1 MPAQKKGRD
10 FDARFSHVADF
21 AQVMLNYHFPDSQR
35 HFAYVKYITKLICLR
50 YNATAAQPFS
60 EEDLQLIYIGATLH
74 DIGMISIPDQLLNK
88 REPLTQEE
96 RALYERHAQ
105 IGANIIDQMADIY
118 HLTEHE
124 REVLRNICL
133 CHHERWDG
141 NGYPR
146 HLQGDA
152 IPLYAQIVSIAE
164 VYDALTANNYS
175 RARSHEE
182 AMQLILE
189 GGCGVFNPALLECM
203 KLSSRDMQALLECT
217 DDDERK
223 MLLYN
228 AFGPNRRA
236 YWLEKRAVDVAASAL
251 GLMVLSPLM
260 LGIALAIW
268 LDDPKG
274 SPIFCQTRVGRH
286 RKEVKMYK
294 FRTMHVDAE
303 ARKAELQKLNEKDGP
318 VFKMA
323 NDPRVTRVGSFL
335 RKTSLDEL
343 PQLFNVLRGDMT
355 LVGPRPALP
364 SEVEQY
370 SRYAEMRLS
379 ITPGLT
385 CIWQAQPKR
394 DEIGFDEWMDMDI
407 AYIGTRSFRNDMK
420 LLLKTAVSMLRRSG
434 S

>member
-1 MPAQKKGRD
+1 MQTKRNDGTAPSDQEGIPRVRDEGFTGHPLTSEQRKALGVEQYYRPFRVDAAAALKGRSSFWIAKRG
-10 FDARFSHVADF
+10 FDIIF
-21 AQVMLNYHFPDSQR
+21 ATLALVVLSPIM
-35 HFAYVKYITKLICLR
+35 LICL
-50 YNATAAQPFS
+50 A
-60 EEDLQLIYIGATLH
+60 
-74 DIGMISIPDQLLNK
+74 
-88 REPLTQEE
+88 
-96 RALYERHAQ
+96 
-105 IGANIIDQMADIY
+105 
-118 HLTEHE
+118 
-124 REVLRNICL
+124 
-133 CHHERWDG
+133 
-141 NGYPR
+141 
-146 HLQGDA
+146 
-152 IPLYAQIVSIAE
+152 
-164 VYDALTANNYS
+164 
-175 RARSHEE
+175 
-182 AMQLILE
+182 
-189 GGCGVFNPALLECM
+189 
-203 KLSSRDMQALLECT
+203 
-217 DDDERK
+217 
-223 MLLYN
+223 
-228 AFGPNRRA
+228 
-236 YWLEKRAVDVAASAL
+236 
-251 GLMVLSPLM
+251 
-260 LGIALAIW
+260 AIW
-268 LDDPKG
+268 IEDPKG

-286 RKEVKMYK
+286 RKEFKMYK

-323 NDPRVTRVGSFL
+323 NDPRVTRVGRFL

>member
-1 MPAQKKGRD
+1 M
-10 FDARFSHVADF
+10 
-21 AQVMLNYHFPDSQR
+21 
-35 HFAYVKYITKLICLR
+35 
-50 YNATAAQPFS
+50 
-60 EEDLQLIYIGATLH
+60 
-74 DIGMISIPDQLLNK
+74 
-88 REPLTQEE
+88 
-96 RALYERHAQ
+96 
-105 IGANIIDQMADIY
+105 
-118 HLTEHE
+118 
-124 REVLRNICL
+124 
-133 CHHERWDG
+133 
-141 NGYPR
+141 
-146 HLQGDA
+146 QGDA

-236 YWLEKRAVDVAASAL
+236 YWLEKRVVDVAASAL
-251 GLMVLSPLM
+251 GLVVLSPLM

-286 RKEVKMYK
+286 RKEFKMYK

-323 NDPRVTRVGSFL
+323 NDPRVTRVGCFL